1 MKDYQIINLSH
12 LTTSET
18 GLLQGRAYRNLN
30 REFAAFL
37 GEFNLSLTDWALLG
51 LVAGRSG
58 VSQVELAEE
67 LDVTAP
73 MAAKIV
79 AALELVG
86 FITRVPSS
94 TDSRV
99 KIVNL
104 APAGAGCIAKVE
116 PVLRKR
122 MSLLL
127 ADISRADLEAYIRV
141 LVSLA
146 HRNQ

>member
-37 GEFNLSLTDWALLG
+37 GEFDLSLTDWALLG
-51 LVAGRSG
+51 IVAGRSG

-79 AALELVG
+79 AALEQAG
-86 FITRVPSS
+86 FVTREPSL

-99 KIVNL
+99 KIVSL

-122 MSLLL
+122 MSLLM

>member
-18 GLLQGRAYRNLN
+18 GLMQGRAYRNLN
-30 REFAAFL
+30 REFATFL
-37 GEFNLSLTDWALLG
+37 GEFSLSLTDWALLG
-51 LVAGRSG
+51 LVAGHSG

-79 AALELVG
+79 AALEQAG
-86 FITRVPSS
+86 FITREPSP

-99 KIVNL
+99 KIVSL
-104 APAGAGCIAKVE
+104 APGGAECIAKVE

-122 MSLLL
+122 MSLLM